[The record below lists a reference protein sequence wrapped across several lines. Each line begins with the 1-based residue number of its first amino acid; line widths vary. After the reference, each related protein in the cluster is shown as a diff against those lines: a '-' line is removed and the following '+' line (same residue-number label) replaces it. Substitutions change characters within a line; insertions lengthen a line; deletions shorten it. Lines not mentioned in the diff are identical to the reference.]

1 MAELSIKQA
10 LDLALSHHRAGQ
22 LGQAEPIYRQILSA
36 QPNNAPALGM
46 LGTLCHQSGRTDEAL
61 DLLRRA
67 VAANPNAAEGYANLG
82 AVLLGAGKVDESI
95 AASGRA
101 LQLSPNSTE
110 AMSNLASALYVAKR
124 FADAAAVYR
133 RLISFQPK
141 DAVATYHLGM
151 SLRSIG
157 QIDEAI
163 AALASAI
170 ALRSDIPD
178 WHFRL
183 ATALRDRGHLD
194 DAVNALRTVIAMEP
208 AHAEAHNFLGMI
220 FSERASIDEAIVCYQ
235 KAIEVNPTFGG
246 AYNNLGNALKEIGR
260 VSEAILLYREADR
273 LQPDSRIVGNMLYSM
288 HFDANF
294 NARQLLAEHVQWDNR
309 FARPLRDAIVPHS
322 NNRDSNRQLK
332 IGYVG
337 LDLREHPVGRFLL
350 PLLANHDHSQFE
362 IHCFTDLLRPDH
374 LTQLMQQHADR
385 WHPTSALSHEALA
398 QLICKEQI
406 DVLIDLSMHMDG
418 TRLPTFARKPAPVQI
433 TYLAYCSTTGLA
445 AMDYRVSDP
454 YLDPPG
460 GDEAVYSEK
469 TLRLPRT
476 YWCYQAPPYG
486 AELTP
491 LPAASKGYI
500 TFASLNTFSKVTP
513 TTLDAWATIISNVP
527 GSHLLIHTG
536 EGAHR
541 QQILGR
547 FTSAG
552 IDASRVEFVG
562 RVPIDV
568 YMQNYKS
575 VDIALD
581 PFPYVGG
588 TTTCDALWMGVPVI
602 TLRGETAVARGG
614 VSLLSNVGLPEL
626 IAGDVTDY
634 IRIATSLAGNR
645 SQLAQLRSTLRNQ
658 LIASPVMNA
667 AQFARDFE
675 ALLRDAW
682 KRWALQ

>member
-1 MAELSIKQA
+1 MADLSIKQA

-61 DLLRRA
+61 DLLRQA

-101 LQLSPNSTE
+101 LQLSANSTE

-124 FADAAAVYR
+124 FADAAPVYR
-133 RLISFQPK
+133 RLVSLQPK

-157 QIDEAI
+157 KIDEAI

-194 DAVNALRTVIAMEP
+194 DAVSALRTVIAMEP
-208 AHAEAHNFLGMI
+208 THAEAHNFLGMI
-220 FSERASIDEAIVCYQ
+220 FSERASIDEAIACYQ
-235 KAIEVNPTFGG
+235 KAIEVKPTFGG

-260 VSEAILLYREADR
+260 VSEAIPLYREADR

-288 HFDANF
+288 HFDASF
-294 NARQLLAEHVQWDNR
+294 NARQLLAEHAKWDDR
-309 FARPLRDAIVPHS
+309 FAKPLRDSIAPHS
-322 NNRDSNRQLK
+322 NNRDPNRRLK

-374 LTQLMQQHADR
+374 LTQLMQQHTDR

-398 QLICKEQI
+398 QLIRKEQI
-406 DVLIDLSMHMDG
+406 DVLIDLNMHMDG
-418 TRLPTFARKPAPVQI
+418 TRLLAFARKPAPVQI
-433 TYLAYCSTTGLA
+433 TYLAYCSTTGVA
-445 AMDYRVSDP
+445 AMDYRMSDP

-460 GDEAVYSEK
+460 GNESVYSEK
-469 TLRLPRT
+469 TVRLPRT
-476 YWCYQAPPYG
+476 YWCYQAPPYE

-491 LPAASKGYI
+491 LPAASKGYV

-513 TTLDAWATIISNVP
+513 ATLDTWATIISNVP

-536 EGAHR
+536 EGSHR
-541 QQILGR
+541 RQILGR

-568 YMQNYKS
+568 YMRNYKS

-614 VSLLSNVGLPEL
+614 VSLLSNVELPEL
-626 IAGDVTDY
+626 IAKDVTDY
-634 IRIATSLAGNR
+634 IRIATSLASDR
-645 SQLAQLRSTLRNQ
+645 ARLAQLRSTLRDR

-667 AQFARDFE
+667 SQFARDFE

-682 KRWALQ
+682 KRWALR